1 MARGQTEGDSATKP
15 TAERSPSTP
24 EMDAHQAEEMAN
36 SMMWNSPLPNVERSD
51 EKLLEEDGS
60 GKLPRE
66 GGGEKLPEEIPTSKL
81 IIPLPEGLLPF
92 VLLIFCNPSFFL

>member
-15 TAERSPSTP
+15 TEERSPSTP
-24 EMDAHQAEEMAN
+24 EMDAHEAEEMEN
-36 SMMWNSPLPNVERSD
+36 SMMRNSPLPDPERSD

-66 GGGEKLPEEIPTSKL
+66 GGGEKLPEEIPAGKL
-81 IIPLPEGLLPF
+81 IIPFLEGVLPF
-92 VLLIFCNPSFFL
+92 ILLVL